1 MLNLN
6 VNLTL
11 KLILKNDAIQSCLWH
26 LFFIFN
32 HSNHSKH
39 FSSSQHDDIEKWQLV
54 KRFFLI
60 DSVTG
65 RININASAV
74 VDDDEMKFYE
84 QFSQISYVK
93 SIEVRFQLSSSADND
108 ADDDENSDEINK
120 IGIPLVVIEYGTLNL
135 TQIASII
142 KSSSYAD
149 EDNFYN
155 VDFTF
160 KIKFTKRPN
169 LNFFFQ
175 IILPIF
181 ILIAFFYSLMCT
193 FFYKISQQKIEY
205 DLAILVNFIIN
216 LFANVS
222 NAFFMFVLIFI
233 GYVFFVYKTQSS
245 VIKIML
251 PLERE
256 ESMIE
261 ILLVFA
267 IIFKVG
273 YRICYYYYC
282 YYKSCAYTHFVVF
295 CAVERQIN
303 LLRFLTIFMTSPNT
317 IYAINFCR

>member
-1 MLNLN
+1 M
-6 VNLTL
+6 
-11 KLILKNDAIQSCLWH
+11 
-26 LFFIFN
+26 
-32 HSNHSKH
+32 
-39 FSSSQHDDIEKWQLV
+39 

-60 DSVTG
+60 DTVTG
-65 RININASAV
+65 RININASVAS
-74 VDDDEMKFYE
+74 DDEMKFYE

-93 SIEVRFQLSSSADND
+93 SIEMRFQLSSGND
-108 ADDDENSDEINK
+108 DEDDDENSDEINK

-142 KSSSYAD
+142 KSSSNAD
-149 EDNFYN
+149 EDHFYN

-175 IILPIF
+175 IILPIL
-181 ILIAFFYSLMCT
+181 ILVAFFYSLMCT

-216 LFANVS
+216 LCANVS
-222 NAFFMFVLIFI
+222 NAFFIFVLIFI

-245 VIKIML
+245 VIKLIL

-256 ESMIE
+256 EGMLE

-267 IIFKVG
+267 IIFKVS
-273 YRICYYYYC
+273 YRI
-282 YYKSCAYTHFVVF
+282 AIIITVIINRVHTFFLVF
-295 CAVERQIN
+295 LCMQSKGEKNIQIN
-303 LLRFLTIFMTSPNT
+303 LLRFLTIFLTSPNN
-317 IYAINFCR
+317 ILQP

>member
-1 MLNLN
+1 M
-6 VNLTL
+6 
-11 KLILKNDAIQSCLWH
+11 
-26 LFFIFN
+26 F
-32 HSNHSKH
+32 

-60 DSVTG
+60 DTVSG
-65 RININASAV
+65 RNKNAS
-74 VDDDEMKFYE
+74 VDDNEEWKFYE

-93 SIEVRFQLSSSADND
+93 SIEMRFQLSSSAGDE

-120 IGIPLVVIEYGTLNL
+120 IGIPLIVIEYGTLNL

-142 KSSSYAD
+142 RSSSNAD
-149 EDNFYN
+149 ADRLYN

-175 IILPIF
+175 IILPIL

-222 NAFFMFVLIFI
+222 NAFFVFVLIFI

-245 VIKIML
+245 VIKIIL

-256 ESMIE
+256 EGMLE

-273 YRICYYYYC
+273 YRIAIIIII
-282 YYKSCAYTHFVVF
+282 SRVHIHF
-295 CAVERQIN
+295 CAVERIN
-303 LLRFLTIFMTSPNT
+303 LSRFI
-317 IYAINFCR
+317 

>member
-1 MLNLN
+1 M
-6 VNLTL
+6 
-11 KLILKNDAIQSCLWH
+11 
-26 LFFIFN
+26 F
-32 HSNHSKH
+32 

-60 DSVTG
+60 DTVSG
-65 RININASAV
+65 RNKNAS
-74 VDDDEMKFYE
+74 VDDDEELKFYE

-93 SIEVRFQLSSSADND
+93 SIEMRFQLSSSAGDE

-120 IGIPLVVIEYGTLNL
+120 IGIPLIVIEYGTLNL

-142 KSSSYAD
+142 RSSSNAD
-149 EDNFYN
+149 EDRLYN

-175 IILPIF
+175 IILPIL

-222 NAFFMFVLIFI
+222 NAFLVFVLIFI

-245 VIKIML
+245 VIKIIL

-256 ESMIE
+256 EGMLE

-273 YRICYYYYC
+273 YRIAIIIIII
-282 YYKSCAYTHFVVF
+282 SRVHIHF
-295 CAVERQIN
+295 CCILCSRKN
-303 LLRFLTIFMTSPNT
+303 
-317 IYAINFCR
+317 